1 MTSSFI
7 LLSSI
12 LTLLSGFLLAVKFSH
27 QINLKQTMYKKLV
40 SWWLIL
46 VSILL
51 AGQCE
56 LGLPTLIALTISCC
70 IYELSVITQQKKSI
84 GLYLMMLMIFVIQY
98 SIYNALWLV
107 AIISLL
113 VICGLFYALRYE
125 DKNNHLVFV
134 LASLICILG
143 LSMTSL
149 ILVLS
154 SGHPLEG
161 AMGNL
166 LFLVFISQGNDVAQ
180 YGWGTSIG
188 KRKIAPKIS
197 PNKTWA
203 GFIGGLITFTFVG
216 YWLGVKLTNM
226 SHLQSACAAAII
238 CTLGFLGDLLVS
250 YLKRYYKIKDTGNM
264 LPGHGGMG
272 DRVDSLLLSGLG
284 FLLYLL
290 AFTNNSFY

>member
-1 MTSSFI
+1 MNSSFI

-12 LTLLSGFLLAVKFSH
+12 LTLLSGFLLTVKFSH
-27 QINLKQTMYKKLV
+27 QINLKQTMYEKLV

-51 AGQCE
+51 AGKIE

-70 IYELSVITQQKKSI
+70 IYELSVITQQKKSNSH
-84 GLYLMMLMIFVIQY
+84 YLIVMVIFIIQY
-98 SIYNALWLV
+98 LIYNSLWWIAAMSFL
-107 AIISLL
+107 I
-113 VICGLFYALRYE
+113 ICGLLYALPYE
-125 DKNNHLVFV
+125 DKKNRLVFI
-134 LASLICILG
+134 LASLVCILG
-143 LSMTSL
+143 LSMASL

-154 SGHPLEG
+154 SVHPLEG

-166 LFLVFISQGNDVAQ
+166 LFLVFISQGNDIAQ
-180 YGWGTSIG
+180 YSWGTSIG

-216 YWLGVKLTNM
+216 YWLGVELTNM

-250 YLKRYYKIKDTGNM
+250 YLKRYYQIKDTGNM

-284 FLLYLL
+284 FLLFLL
-290 AFTNNSFY
+290 AFTGNSFY